1 MFVHVYYY
9 RFALCLSE
17 GIIDVVKDVHAIGV
31 NDAKENEK
39 TAELYTST
47 VVNQEAML
55 SMVCA

>member
-1 MFVHVYYY
+1 M
-9 RFALCLSE
+9 
-17 GIIDVVKDVHAIGV
+17 KDVHAIGV

-55 SMVCA
+55 SMVCALFKYW